1 MKIVNKN
8 FSVLFFFSLKVKNE
22 NTRVLLGTRVSKKNS
37 YSELGFKKKT
47 RTFANP
53 TEKYQNGEN
62 LTKFKVKTGQSKS
75 SLVF

>member
-53 TEKYQNGEN
+53 KYSIIINEVGLFIEIK
-62 LTKFKVKTGQSKS
+62 LR
-75 SLVF
+75 